1 MVVSAAKIE
10 ANRRNAQKST
20 GPRTR
25 EGKDRSKLNPV
36 KHGMRAET
44 LVLLDEDAQALEDRR
59 LAWRIRLAPGD
70 DVEERLVDDAVVY
83 TWMQDRARRAQAS
96 RINANITNHGAD
108 QRVAAEKEVDDLGR
122 RLFKDRMGP
131 LVFYPSPTI
140 CKKFDYD
147 RKPTTSFAGEG
158 KEDDDSDRPGVL
170 VLSLQST
177 LLGCEWMLGEWAKL
191 KAIIDA
197 GQSWLSSDKLK
208 AVRLLGK
215 QPFDAIDER
224 DVAMVFLASF
234 VLRPDKDAWYWEIA
248 TELADKDVTRFRK
261 SAAVRELDS
270 LKPADAPEAR
280 KMLLGIIERATERL
294 AKKAEVHTERARVM
308 AKLLPDLLAFDDSR
322 EGESLRRYDLANG
335 RGLARS
341 LAELRRYQHSGPLS
355 VVSGPLSVAGA
366 TVDAIDKPD
375 AVGEQSVAH
384 NNATNEA
391 TSGPLSVVSGPLSVA
406 DDTVHVIDEPN
417 APNEPIEARE
427 NVTNEATIGP
437 LSVVS
442 GPLSVADDTVDA
454 IDEPNAPNEPTDA
467 RENAPN
473 EPTDARENATNEP
486 TVAAVDAGCQRLGL
500 SDGSGERGEEAF
512 EEGFSVKACESIQR
526 GCEKVRLARAER
538 LRELNL
544 AARREA
550 EAAMAA
556 ASCPSPRAE
565 DPEGSTRRSAH
576 GPRRGHRTGATIAD
590 GRRRDRPLR
599 GSRFAVFEGAGS
611 V

>member
-1 MVVSAAKIE
+1 M
-10 ANRRNAQKST
+10 
-20 GPRTR
+20 
-25 EGKDRSKLNPV
+25 
-36 KHGMRAET
+36 
-44 LVLLDEDAQALEDRR
+44 DE
-59 LAWRIRLAPGD
+59 
-70 DVEERLVDDAVVY
+70 
-83 TWMQDRARRAQAS
+83 DRARRAQAS

-108 QRVAAEKEVDDLGR
+108 QRLAAEKEVDDLGR

-341 LAELRRYQHSGPLS
+341 LAELRRYQYSSPLS
-355 VVSGPLSVAGA
+355 VVSGPLSVADA

-375 AVGEQSVAH
+375 AVDDQSVARE
-384 NNATNEA
+384 NVTNEA
-391 TSGPLSVVSGPLSVA
+391 TIGPLSVVSGPLSVA
-406 DDTVHVIDEPN
+406 DDTVDATDKPN
-417 APNEPIEARE
+417 APNEATAARE

-454 IDEPNAPNEPTDA
+454 IDKPDAVDDQSVAHENVTNEATIGPLPVVSGPLSVADDTVDVIDEPNAPNEPTEA

-473 EPTDARENATNEP
+473 EPT
-486 TVAAVDAGCQRLGL
+486 VAADAVGCQRLGL
-500 SDGSGERGEEAF
+500 SDGSGERDEEVF
-512 EEGFSVKACESIQR
+512 EEGFSVKDCESIQQ

-556 ASCPSPRAE
+556 RRAL
-565 DPEGSTRRSAH
+565 RRERKCKN
-576 GPRRGHRTGATIAD
+576 GTPGEQPQRQATHIGQVAM
-590 GRRRDRPLR
+590 G
-599 GSRFAVFEGAGS
+599 
-611 V
+611 